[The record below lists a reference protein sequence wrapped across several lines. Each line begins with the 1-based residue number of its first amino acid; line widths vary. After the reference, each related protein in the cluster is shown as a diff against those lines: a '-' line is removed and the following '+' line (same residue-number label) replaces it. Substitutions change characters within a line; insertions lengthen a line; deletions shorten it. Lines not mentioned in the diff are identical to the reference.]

1 MLLRRLLV
9 VLITVLGALALDVG
23 LWAALAP
30 GGWTG
35 AKIVMLVSFALAT
48 PWVGFC
54 LANGAIGF
62 AILMARGRSTP
73 PWDAEP
79 PDSLPMT
86 ALVVTVRQED
96 MGGVLPPL
104 RRLLDALDT
113 AGVGGRFAAC
123 ILSDTAGPAT
133 EEEQAVAAF
142 RAADRD
148 PARIR
153 YRRRTSNEGYKAG
166 NVMDFLDHHADGF
179 EVMVTLDADS
189 QMSARAVL
197 RLVGALAREPRLAI
211 VQHLVVGVPARSAFP
226 RLFQF
231 GMRAGMR
238 TWATAIAWWQG
249 DESCYWGHNAAIRI
263 APFRAYARLPLLPEG
278 VSGGRHILSHDQ
290 VEAAMLAGAGWGVR
304 LLPEEDGSFEA
315 NPPAF
320 PEFVRR
326 DLRWLAGNLQYR
338 HLLGM
343 PGLRPMG
350 LWQLSQAILMFAVT
364 PCYLV
369 LLLAAAWAAAT
380 DPVSPFPLGTVL
392 VVTIGWMAM
401 IYAPKLLGYL
411 EVLLSP
417 EKRAR
422 YGGAG
427 RVILGGALEFGFT
440 LIVDPITIV
449 TKTATILRLLAGL
462 PAGWAP
468 QNRADRGVAWS
479 EATRLFWPQTA
490 LGLGAF
496 AAFAS
501 AGPVAVLIALPLAGG
516 LLVAIPFCVLTADP
530 RLGAWLQRRGIAAVP
545 EEVTQPDGR
554 ASSTSGR
561 TG

>member
-9 VLITVLGALALDVG
+9 VLITVLGALALG
-23 LWAALAP
+23 AALWAALAP

-35 AKIVMLVSFALAT
+35 AKVVMLVSFALAT

-79 PDSLPMT
+79 PTHLPMT

-96 MGGVLPPL
+96 MDGVLPPL
-104 RRLLDALDT
+104 RRLLDALDA
-113 AGVGGRFAAC
+113 AGVGARFAAC

-148 PARIR
+148 PDRIR

-263 APFRAYARLPLLPEG
+263 APFRAHARLPLLPEG
-278 VSGGRHILSHDQ
+278 APGGRHILSHDQ

-304 LLPEEDGSFEA
+304 LIPEEDGSFEA

-326 DLRWLAGNLQYR
+326 DMRWLAGNLQYR

-369 LLLAAAWAAAT
+369 LLLAAAWAAVT
-380 DPVSPFPLGTVL
+380 DPVSPFPLGAVL
-392 VVTIGWMAM
+392 IVAIGWAAM

-411 EVLLSP
+411 EVLP
-417 EKRAR
+417 APHKRAG

-449 TKTATILRLLAGL
+449 TKTAAILRLFAGL

-468 QNRADRGVAWS
+468 QNRADRGVTWS
-479 EATRLFWPQTA
+479 EAARLFWPQTV

-501 AGPVAVLIALPLAGG
+501 AGPVAVLVALPLAGG

-545 EEVTQPDGR
+545 KEVGDTAGR
-554 ASSTSGR
+554 SG
-561 TG
+561 

>member
-9 VLITVLGALALDVG
+9 VLITVLGALALDAA

-73 PWDAEP
+73 PWDPEP
-79 PDSLPMT
+79 PTHLPMT

-96 MGGVLPPL
+96 MSCVLPPL
-104 RRLLDALDT
+104 RRLLDALDA
-113 AGVGGRFAAC
+113 AGVGVRFAAC

-153 YRRRTSNEGYKAG
+153 YHRRSSNEGYKAG
-166 NVMDFLDHHADGF
+166 NVMDFLDHHAAGF

-238 TWATAIAWWQG
+238 TWATAVSWWQG

-263 APFRAYARLPLLPEG
+263 APFRDHARLPLLPAG
-278 VSGGRHILSHDQ
+278 VPGGRHILSHDQ

-304 LLPEEDGSFEA
+304 LIPEEEGSAEA

-338 HLLGM
+338 HLLRM

-350 LWQLSQAILMFAVT
+350 RWQLGQAILMFAVT
-364 PCYLV
+364 PCYLL
-369 LLLAAAWAAAT
+369 LLLAGAWAAVT
-380 DPVSPFPLGTVL
+380 DRDSPFPLGAVL
-392 VVTIGWMAM
+392 AVTIGWMAM
-401 IYAPKLLGYL
+401 IYSPKLLGYL
-411 EVLLSP
+411 EVLVSP
-417 EKRAR
+417 SKRAG

-427 RVILGGALEFGFT
+427 RVILGGTFEFGFAL
-440 LIVDPITIV
+440 LIDPITMV
-449 TKTATILRLLAGL
+449 AKTAAILRLLAGL

-479 EATRLFWPQTA
+479 EAARLFWPQTV
-490 LGLGAF
+490 LGLGVF

-545 EEVTQPDGR
+545 EEVTQPGDR

>member
-9 VLITVLGALALDVG
+9 VLITAMGTLALDAA

-35 AKIVMLVSFALAT
+35 AKIVMLASFALAT

-62 AILMARGRSTP
+62 AILLARGRTAP

-79 PDSLPMT
+79 PAHLPMT

-96 MGGVLPPL
+96 MSGVLPPL
-104 RRLLDALDT
+104 RRLLDALDA
-113 AGVGGRFAAC
+113 AGVGERFAAC

-153 YRRRTSNEGYKAG
+153 YRRRNSNEGYKAG
-166 NVMDFLDHHADGF
+166 NVMDFLDHHAAGF

-238 TWATAIAWWQG
+238 TWATAVAWWQG
-249 DESCYWGHNAAIRI
+249 DESCYWGLNAAIRI
-263 APFRAYARLPLLPEG
+263 APFRDHARLPLLPEG

-290 VEAAMLAGAGWGVR
+290 VEAAMLAGASWGVR
-304 LLPEEDGSFEA
+304 LIPEEDGSAEA

-320 PEFVRR
+320 PEFIRR

-338 HLLGM
+338 HLLRM

-350 LWQLSQAILMFAVT
+350 RWQLGQAILMFAVT
-364 PCYLV
+364 PCYLL
-369 LLLAAAWAAAT
+369 LLLAGAWAAVT
-380 DPVSPFPLGTVL
+380 DRDSPFPLGAVL
-392 VVTIGWMAM
+392 AVTIGWMAM
-401 IYAPKLLGYL
+401 IYSPKLLGYL
-411 EVLLSP
+411 EVLVSP
-417 EKRAR
+417 SKRAR
-422 YGGAG
+422 YGGTG
-427 RVILGGALEFGFT
+427 RVILGGTFEFGFAL
-440 LIVDPITIV
+440 LIDPITMV
-449 TKTATILRLLAGL
+449 AKTAAILRLLAGL

-468 QNRADRGVAWS
+468 QNRAERGVSWS
-479 EATRLFWPQTA
+479 EAARLFWPQTV
-490 LGLGAF
+490 LGLGVF

-516 LLVAIPFCVLTADP
+516 LLVAIPFCVVTADP

-545 EEVTQPDGR
+545 EEVTPAR
-554 ASSTSGR
+554 
-561 TG
+561 